1 MKSLKPNALL
11 NRIYTMLH
19 CIDSHQPGRNTNM
32 SLLNEPIHPI
42 AQDAIK
48 VWRISNTISQI
59 IIILVGL
66 GLIVSSI
73 YFDWYRWIQITL
85 IILLAVDMLMS
96 IWDIFIEPTLL
107 QKYWR
112 YDVNSEYVQMKH
124 GIFKVKHII
133 APMTKVQYVNT
144 EQGPILRK
152 YNLYTVEIG
161 TMSSSFSIP
170 ALPEQE
176 ALRLRSQIAEYAKI
190 KEVENV

>member
-85 IILLAVDMLMS
+85 IILLAVYMLLS
-96 IWDIFIEPTLL
+96 IWVILFVTTLMIN
-107 QKYWR
+107 YYR
-112 YDVNSEYVQMKH
+112 YDFN
-124 GIFKVKHII
+124 
-133 APMTKVQYVNT
+133 
-144 EQGPILRK
+144 
-152 YNLYTVEIG
+152 
-161 TMSSSFSIP
+161 
-170 ALPEQE
+170 
-176 ALRLRSQIAEYAKI
+176 
-190 KEVENV
+190 